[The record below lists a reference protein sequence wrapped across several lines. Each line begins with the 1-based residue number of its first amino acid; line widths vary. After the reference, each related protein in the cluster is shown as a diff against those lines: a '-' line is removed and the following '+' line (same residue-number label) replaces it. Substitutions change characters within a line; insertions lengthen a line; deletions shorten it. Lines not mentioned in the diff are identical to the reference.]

1 MKKSI
6 STIFLIITFF
16 LTQIT
21 SLPVGALGNVNWLL
35 VKENQLG
42 KEWLDLGSLKILNEN
57 ELTVLTRFFENP
69 SKEKDKGET
78 FLYVMR
84 INCLNKE
91 FRDISRNGIPNLNSK
106 WETSNNDELIETVIS
121 ESCSRMI

>member
-1 MKKSI
+1 MKKFI

-16 LTQIT
+16 LPQIT
-21 SLPVGALGNVNWLL
+21 SLPVDAIGSVNWLL

-57 ELTVLTRFFENP
+57 ELTVLTRFYENP
-69 SKEKDKGET
+69 TKDKDKGET

-106 WETSNNDELIETVIS
+106 WETSKNDELIESVIN
-121 ESCSRMI
+121 ESCSRGI

>member
-6 STIFLIITFF
+6 STIFLIVTFF

-42 KEWLDLGSLKILNEN
+42 KECLDLGSLKILNEN

-69 SKEKDKGET
+69 SNEKDKGET

-91 FRDISRNGIPNLNSK
+91 FRDISRNGF
-106 WETSNNDELIETVIS
+106 
-121 ESCSRMI
+121 

>member
-1 MKKSI
+1 MKKFI

-21 SLPVGALGNVNWLL
+21 SLPVGALGSVNWLL

-106 WETSNNDELIETVIS
+106 WETSKNDELIESVIN
-121 ESCSRMI
+121 ESCSRGI

>member
-1 MKKSI
+1 M
-6 STIFLIITFF
+6 
-16 LTQIT
+16 
-21 SLPVGALGNVNWLL
+21 
-35 VKENQLG
+35 
-42 KEWLDLGSLKILNEN
+42 GSLKILNEN

-121 ESCSRMI
+121 ESCSRMT

>member
-1 MKKSI
+1 MKKFI

-16 LTQIT
+16 FPQIT
-21 SLPVGALGNVNWLL
+21 SLPVDALGSVNWLL

-106 WETSNNDELIETVIS
+106 WETSKNDELIESVIN
-121 ESCSRMI
+121 ESCSREI

>member
-106 WETSNNDELIETVIS
+106 WKTSNNDELIETVIS